1 MWCEPVIVVGATP
14 DYVRKIYNKY
24 PASVLFV
31 LDLRFQ
37 GDPFLEGIEKS
48 ALLFSSLEDFE
59 QTMHVVDLNL
69 STNNLSPQGV
79 ACFDCESLIPAARLA
94 HHLRLPFPS
103 LKAIVHARNKFEA
116 RNLWKKADIL
126 TPAAAIASNVN
137 ETLDFFHCI
146 KRTIV
151 LKPIS
156 GSGSEL
162 LFRCRNEEEIRE
174 SVQVMEE
181 QLPRR
186 KSNPLF
192 KSIPSISGAAPVD
205 PCKTWVA
212 EEFIQG
218 PEFSYDFILQDG
230 QVQILRE
237 TGKIKASEQT
247 FGSILAYTF
256 PPSYPKG
263 FSPEIFSD
271 MLKRATKSL
280 GYNWGYFMVDFIICH
295 DQPTIIEISPRP
307 GGDSI
312 PDLIEIATG
321 HDLIGAYLD
330 FSTGR
335 CPSFKRVN
343 TYSNSFV
350 SINIYAPGKGTITY
364 LDASQILSQAWVKAL
379 FLKKSVGD
387 FVTLPPDDYDNR
399 LLGYCVIK
407 PEPGWDP
414 ITLYHNLQKLIKIR
428 IES

>member
-1 MWCEPVIVVGATP
+1 MQHAPVIVIGTTP
-14 DYVRKIYNKY
+14 GYVEKIYRKY
-24 PASVLFV
+24 HESTLFV
-31 LDLRFQ
+31 LDSCYR
-37 GDPFLEGIEKS
+37 GAP
-48 ALLFSSLEDFE
+48 LLDTVDESILIFTLLEDFE
-59 QTMHVVDLNL
+59 ETLESIKRHLENGGL
-69 STNNLSPQGV
+69 SARGV
-79 ACFDCESLIPAARLA
+79 ACFDCEALVIASKIAFNIGR
-94 HHLRLPFPS
+94 PFPS
-103 LKAIVHARNKFEA
+103 EEVIIQTRNKLASRRIWRKSGIFSPEA
-116 RNLWKKADIL
+116 TGVSGLMG
-126 TPAAAIASNVN
+126 
-137 ETLDFFHCI
+137 TLEFFHHV
-146 KRTIV
+146 KKDIV

-162 LFRCRNEEEIRE
+162 LFRCHNEEEIRK

-205 PCKTWVA
+205 PCETWIA

-237 TGKIKASEQT
+237 TGKIKASEQP

-321 HDLIGAYLD
+321 YDLIGAYLD

-343 TYSNSFV
+343 TYSDSFV

-399 LLGYCVIK
+399 LLGYCIIK

>member
-1 MWCEPVIVVGATP
+1 MWCEPVIVVGTTP
-14 DYVRKIYNKY
+14 DYVRKIYDKY

-48 ALLFSSLEDFE
+48 ALLFSYLEDFE

-103 LKAIVHARNKFEA
+103 LEAIVHARNKFEA
-116 RNLWKKADIL
+116 RNLWKKAEIL
-126 TPAAAIASNVN
+126 TPAAAIASNLN
-137 ETLDFFHCI
+137 ETLDFFRCI

-162 LFRCRNEEEIRE
+162 LFWCRNEEEIRK

-205 PCKTWVA
+205 PCKTWIA

-237 TGKIKASEQT
+237 TGKTKASEQT

-256 PPSYPKG
+256 PPSYPKA

-271 MLKRATKSL
+271 ILKRATKSL
-280 GYNWGYFMVDFIICH
+280 GYNWGYFMVDFIIGH

-343 TYSNSFV
+343 TYSDSFV

-399 LLGYCVIK
+399 LLGYCIIK

>member
-256 PPSYPKG
+256 PPSYPKA

-335 CPSFKRVN
+335 GPSFKRVN
-343 TYSNSFV
+343 TYSDLFV

>member
-1 MWCEPVIVVGATP
+1 MWCEPVIVVGTTP

-116 RNLWKKADIL
+116 RNLWKKAEIL
-126 TPAAAIASNVN
+126 TPAAAIASNLN
-137 ETLDFFHCI
+137 ETLDFFRCI

-162 LFRCRNEEEIRE
+162 LFWCRNEEEIRK

-205 PCKTWVA
+205 PCKTWIA

-237 TGKIKASEQT
+237 TGKTKASEQT

-256 PPSYPKG
+256 PPSYPKA

-271 MLKRATKSL
+271 ILKRATKSL
-280 GYNWGYFMVDFIICH
+280 GYNWGYFMVDFIIGH

-343 TYSNSFV
+343 TYSDSFV

-399 LLGYCVIK
+399 LLGYCIIK